1 MLNSEASET
10 LSAQMLVARRI
21 SEEYPKLSSAQR
33 RFADFVMQHPLRCVR
48 MSIQEAVGEAGVSV
62 ATANRFATTL
72 GFDGYQSFRN
82 ELVLGFEH
90 YFVNARRLE
99 RKQVKI
105 DSAYNAM
112 VDMLHGTAR
121 HARAVE
127 DAITPETVEAAV
139 AAILGA
145 RLIYVAGVDI
155 AGSLGALL
163 TTELIQCGCDARTNM
178 TGGGLVGSL
187 RQLSTLNGRDLL
199 IAIAMP
205 LYFTETVEIARV
217 AHENRIPVLSIT
229 DSMASPLAPLSDTVL
244 CLSPPGAKSPP
255 LTAAILAAIQGLA
268 AAVGY
273 RSGKASEVEAR
284 FISAAYPWMRPQ
296 DGRWPGR

>member
-1 MLNSEASET
+1 MPNSETSEA
-10 LSAQMLVARRI
+10 LSAQMLVAQRI
-21 SEEYPKLSSAQR
+21 SEEYPELSTAQR
-33 RFADFVMQHPLRCVR
+33 SFADFVMQYPLRCVR
-48 MSIQEAVGEAGVSV
+48 MSIQEAVSEAGVSV

-82 ELVLGFEH
+82 ELVLGFEQ

-105 DSAYNAM
+105 DSAHSAM
-112 VDMLHGTAR
+112 LDTLHEAAR
-121 HARAVE
+121 HTRAVE

-139 AAILGA
+139 EIILGA
-145 RLIYVAGVDI
+145 RAIYVAGVDI
-155 AGSLGALL
+155 AGALGELL

-178 TGGGLVGSL
+178 GGGGLVGSL
-187 RQLSTLNGRDLL
+187 RQLSTFDERDLL

-217 AHENRIPVLSIT
+217 AHESGIPVLSIT
-229 DSMASPLAPLSDTVL
+229 DSMASPLAPISDAVL
-244 CLSPPGAKSPP
+244 CLSPPGAKNPP

-296 DGRWPGR
+296 DGRWPGK